1 MSSAT
6 PTLSTTRGETIGGLA
21 PETRA
26 PSPSRRTLRRFL
38 RHRLAVLGAVILV
51 VMASAAI
58 FAPLLAPYD
67 PNAIN
72 LMRVSHPPDATNLL
86 GTDAVGRD
94 TLSRLI
100 YGARVSLSVGL
111 VAVSI
116 YLAIGFVLGALAGYA
131 GGWVDTIIMRFTDI
145 MMCFPTFVLILIL
158 VGFVG
163 PSIVNVMLVLGLF
176 GWPDITRLVRG
187 QVLQLRELEFVQAAG
202 AMGAGKWYIL
212 LRHIAP
218 NIVGPLSVAGSL
230 GIAGAIL
237 AEAGLSFLGLGVVQ
251 PTSSWGSMLNEARN
265 PATLATSVWLWLA
278 PGVAI
283 SLAVLAANFIGDGLR
298 DALDVRGR
306 RGTR

>member
-1 MSSAT
+1 MSSAN
-6 PTLSTTRGETIGGLA
+6 PTLPTGQDENIAVLRPGSTA
-21 PETRA
+21 A
-26 PSPSRRTLRRFL
+26 SPSRRTLRRFL
-38 RHRLAVLGAVILV
+38 RHRLAVVGAVILLI
-51 VMASAAI
+51 MAIAAI

-72 LMRVSHPPDATNLL
+72 LLRVSHPPDSTNLL

-116 YLAIGFVLGALAGYA
+116 YLAIGFVLGALAGYV
-131 GGWVDTIIMRFTDI
+131 GGWVDTAIMRFTDI

-163 PSIVNVMLVLGLF
+163 PSIFNVMLVLGLF
-176 GWPDITRLVRG
+176 GWPDIARLVRG

-202 AMGAGKWYIL
+202 AMGAGRWYIMI
-212 LRHIAP
+212 RHIAP
-218 NIVGPLSVAGSL
+218 NIVGPL

-265 PATLATSVWLWLA
+265 PATLASDIWLWLA

-283 SLAVLAANFIGDGLR
+283 SLAVLASNFIGDGLR

-306 RGTR
+306 RGT